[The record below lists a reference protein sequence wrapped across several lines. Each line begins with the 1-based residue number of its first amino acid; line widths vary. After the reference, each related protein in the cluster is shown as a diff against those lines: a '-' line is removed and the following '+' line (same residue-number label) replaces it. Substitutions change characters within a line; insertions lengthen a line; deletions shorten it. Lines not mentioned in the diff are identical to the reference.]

1 MGNEEKELDV
11 HESYVPKKVTP
22 YEKHLEKY
30 LKYKAKYVSLKN
42 QSGGGESHNWQDEN
56 KWTNKSGFKK
66 CMKLSAVL
74 GNPNYVSTD
83 NGNMIESIKW
93 QNDLESTSFNF
104 GAIRGVDMVKIN
116 NYKAE
121 KLYPYKASV
130 YVIVGKFL
138 NVPDHLMGPLKFAS
152 ETINMDQLAVPR
164 EINQEYVKNN
174 VKSHALVTGS
184 CASVTISVITLKF
197 VEDMVARDRGKSFN
211 DVNQALYEEYRA
223 EYGKRIS
230 NYLCGNGIV
239 PSISWYNANNFDENP
254 KMNKIDTCKK

>member
-1 MGNEEKELDV
+1 MGGEEDDKNKHFTNVL
-11 HESYVPKKVTP
+11 TP

-42 QSGGGESHNWQDEN
+42 QSGGGELHNWQDEN
-56 KWTNKSGFKK
+56 KWTNKGAFKK

-74 GNPNYVSTD
+74 GNPNYVSIS
-83 NGNMIESIKW
+83 NGNMIESVKW

-121 KLYPYKASV
+121 KLHPYKASV

-152 ETINMDQLAVPR
+152 ETINIDQLAVPR
-164 EINQEYVKNN
+164 EINQKYVNNN
-174 VKSHALVTGS
+174 VKLFALVTGS

-197 VEDMVARDRGKSFN
+197 VEDMISRDRGKSFN
-211 DVNQALYEEYRA
+211 DVDQALYQEYRA
-223 EYGKRIS
+223 EYDKRVS

-239 PSISWYNANNFDENP
+239 PSISWYNATDFDENP
-254 KMNKIDTCKK
+254 KMNKIDACKK

>member
-1 MGNEEKELDV
+1 MGGQEDDKIHFTNIK
-11 HESYVPKKVTP
+11 TP

-30 LKYKAKYVSLKN
+30 LKYKSKYLSLKN
-42 QSGGGESHNWQDEN
+42 QSGGDLHNWQDEKN
-56 KWTNKSGFKK
+56 WTNKGAHNK

-74 GNPNYVSTD
+74 GNPNYVSSSD
-83 NGNMIESIKW
+83 NMIESVKW

-104 GAIRGVDMVKIN
+104 GAIKGVDMVKIN

-121 KLYPYKASV
+121 KLHPYKASV

-138 NVPDHLMGPLKFAS
+138 HDADHLMGPLKFAS
-152 ETINMDQLAVPR
+152 ETIYIDQLAFPR
-164 EINQEYVKNN
+164 EISLQYVDNN

-197 VEDMVARDRGKSFN
+197 VEDMVARDSDKSFN

-223 EYGKRIS
+223 EYDKRIS
-230 NYLCGNGIV
+230 SYLCGNGIV
-239 PSISWYNANNFDENP
+239 PSIPWYNATDFDEKP
-254 KMNKIDTCKK
+254 VMDKIDACKN